1 MQMISQIV
9 NIASKNPNNLIYDL
23 RHRLSKVGLFVHVV
37 QRKGNFYLI
46 IEEKRNI
53 RHAGAKRKPL
63 IDSSGNIITCA
74 DIFKMKAQKQ
84 SNQFIATNLFH
95 YESHGKVN
103 ASTISRR
110 IKQHLINNEFF
121 ENSTTIF

>member
-9 NIASKNPNNLIYDL
+9 HIASKNPNNLIYDL
-23 RHRLSKVGLFVHVV
+23 RHRLSKVGLLMRVV
-37 QRKGNFYLI
+37 QHEGNLYLI
-46 IEEKRNI
+46 IEEKNNI

-63 IDSSGNIITCA
+63 VDSSGNIITCA

-84 SNQFIATNLFH
+84 SNQFIATNLFRH
-95 YESHGKVN
+95 ESHSKVN

-110 IKQHLINNEFF
+110 IKQHRINNEFF